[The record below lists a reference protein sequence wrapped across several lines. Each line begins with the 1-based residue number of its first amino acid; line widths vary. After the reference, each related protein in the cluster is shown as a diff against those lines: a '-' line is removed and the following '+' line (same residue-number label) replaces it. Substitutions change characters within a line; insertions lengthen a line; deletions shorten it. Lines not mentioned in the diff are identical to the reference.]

1 MTYRNVIPIVS
12 VSGTCDESE
21 RGNAVPL
28 LHEVRH
34 ALVRLLESGEPGC
47 IDLRAIPM
55 GPGDEAALEAALGV
69 GEVAVT
75 LSALGPSTLQE
86 TAFPGVWLVTH
97 RNEAEQIISR
107 FIEIAFVPAILESPE
122 SDVMAGLMRLG
133 ALLDGHEP
141 HAAAAASE
149 GGLHAGR

>member
-12 VSGTCDESE
+12 VSGNIDEGE

-34 ALVRLLESGEPGC
+34 ALVRLLESGEPSC

-55 GPGDEAALEAALGV
+55 GPGDEAALEVALGV
-69 GEVAVT
+69 GEIEVS
-75 LSALGPSTLQE
+75 LNALGPSTLQE

-97 RNEAEQIISR
+97 RNEADQIVSR

-122 SDVMAGLMRLG
+122 SDVVAGLTRLG
-133 ALLDGHEP
+133 ALLDGQGP
-141 HAAAAASE
+141 GVTTNSSE
-149 GGLHAGR
+149 GGRHASR